1 MEKDKILVVLL
12 GIFLVITIVQALQLN
27 SLSGKLEGQQ
37 AQIAGL
43 EDSSQKLSETN
54 LSIGAGGGGGASLA
68 LAKLAELPQMVG
80 GC

>member
-12 GIFLVITIVQALQLN
+12 GIFLVITIVQAIQLN

-37 AQIAGL
+37 AQIVGL

-54 LSIGAGGGGGASLA
+54 LSIGAGGGGASLA
-68 LAKLAELPQMVG
+68 LDKLKELPQMVG